1 MPSRRALLA
10 SLAMA
15 PVAASAQAAPWPS
28 RAVRVI
34 IPFAPGG
41 SSDIAA
47 RLMAP
52 RVSALLGQNLVIEN
66 RGGGAGNIAGEAVLR
81 AGADGYT
88 LLQGNMGLMAVNP
101 ALFPVMPFDPMTDF
115 APVSH
120 IVSVANML
128 TVPAD
133 RPWTDLAGL
142 LAAMRARPEAI
153 RAGTS
158 GAGSIGHLAMLLL
171 DQMAGTRSVSVP
183 YRGGGPMAT
192 DLLAGHLDY
201 AFATLPTILGGIEGG
216 RLRPIAIAT
225 ATRSPLFPNV
235 PTVAEAGLPGFEV
248 ANWDSWLFPAGT
260 PRAIVERMAAVLRE
274 VLAEPG
280 IIAEFARR
288 GLEATSSSPEALQAA
303 IRTETLRWGP
313 LVRSSGATPG

>member
-10 SLAMA
+10 SLGMM
-15 PVAASAQAAPWPS
+15 PAAARAQPTPWPI
-28 RAVRVI
+28 RPVRVI

-52 RVSALLGQNLVIEN
+52 RVAALLGQNLVIEN
-66 RGGGAGNIAGEAVLR
+66 RGGGGGNIAGEAVLR

-101 ALFPVMPFDPMTDF
+101 SLFPVMPFDPLADF

-128 TVPAD
+128 VVPVG

-142 LAAMRARPEAI
+142 LGALRAQPETL

-158 GAGSIGHLAMLLL
+158 GNGSIGHLAQLLL

-183 YRGGGPMAT
+183 YRGGGPMVN

-201 AFATLPTILGGIEGG
+201 GFATLPTILGGIEGG
-216 RLRPIAIAT
+216 LLRPIAIGT
-225 ATRSPLFPNV
+225 ATRSPLFPQV

-248 ANWDSWLFPAGT
+248 ANWDSWLFPGGT
-260 PRAIVERMAAVLRE
+260 PRPIVERMAAVLRE
-274 VLAEPG
+274 VLAEPA

-288 GLEATSSSPEALQAA
+288 GLEAQSSSPEVLHAA

-313 LVRSSGATPG
+313 LVRASGATPG